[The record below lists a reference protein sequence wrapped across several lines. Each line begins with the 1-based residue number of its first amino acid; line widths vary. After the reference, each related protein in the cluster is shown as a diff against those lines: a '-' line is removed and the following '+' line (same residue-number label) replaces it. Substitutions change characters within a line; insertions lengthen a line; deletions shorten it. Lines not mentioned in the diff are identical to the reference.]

1 MTCAE
6 ELETAHLYSTFK
18 EPLSTKGSM
27 GSCSRVQVLEC
38 VVGIQYCEVKILMIV
53 YNTQLFNDVP
63 GVRYTEI

>member
-1 MTCAE
+1 M
-6 ELETAHLYSTFK
+6 
-18 EPLSTKGSM
+18 
-27 GSCSRVQVLEC
+27 LEC